1 MRRKE
6 KEIVNREDIE
16 AIIRQSLV
24 CRLAMTDGNSP
35 YMVPLCF
42 GYRDQKLYFH
52 GADQGKKLDIL
63 KKNRQ
68 VCFEFD
74 LTTGLKPGKSAC
86 DWGIGYKSVI
96 GFGRAAVVEDRQAKR
111 EALDIIMAQYAEG
124 RFDYSDTALD
134 RTIVIRVDISSM
146 SGKESR

>member
-6 KEIVNREDIE
+6 REIVNQQDIE

-35 YMVPLCF
+35 YVVPLCF
-42 GYRDQKLYFH
+42 GYQDQTLYFH
-52 GADQGKKLDIL
+52 GSGQGKKLDLL
-63 KKNRQ
+63 KKNSQ

-96 GFGRAAVVEDRQAKR
+96 GFGRAVVIEDRQIKR
-111 EALDIIMAQYAEG
+111 EALNIIMDQYAEG
-124 RFDYSDTALD
+124 EFDYSDTALD

-146 SGKESR
+146 TGKEST

>member
-6 KEIVNREDIE
+6 REIVNQQDIE

-35 YMVPLCF
+35 YVVPLCF
-42 GYRDQKLYFH
+42 GYRDQTLYFH
-52 GADQGKKLDIL
+52 GAGQGKKLDIL
-63 KKNRQ
+63 KKNSQ

-86 DWGIGYKSVI
+86 D
-96 GFGRAAVVEDRQAKR
+96 
-111 EALDIIMAQYAEG
+111 
-124 RFDYSDTALD
+124 
-134 RTIVIRVDISSM
+134 
-146 SGKESR
+146 